1 MLSTLRERR
10 FCFQDLLLMILKNKF
25 LILNFRIKFLRF
37 LLDWWRIKFIGVF
50 VHFLETYQ
58 VPKFWI
64 VKSYLNISDN
74 IQNALSKKYASKNMD
89 FLLMSFCFMMKND
102 HFEAPSKWEN
112 NLAEAI
118 ISKSLFFVFFM
129 VMYVVW
135 NQSF

>member
-1 MLSTLRERR
+1 MYNYLLELSSFNSQIWLCLIIAVYLKGEKIL
-10 FCFQDLLLMILKNKF
+10 FSEFIIMMILKNKF

-74 IQNALSKKYASKNMD
+74 IQNMLSKKYASQNMD

-112 NLAEAI
+112 NLA
-118 ISKSLFFVFFM
+118 
-129 VMYVVW
+129 
-135 NQSF
+135 